1 MIRVL
6 IADSYP
12 IIRCG
17 LKQILS
23 PANHIHVVGEAAT
36 YAEILHKVRATGCQL
51 LLLGG
56 VLLDE
61 SGLELLADL
70 QRLHPSLRILVFSI
84 QTNNE
89 LGVRTVKAG
98 ASGYLTLNSTM
109 AELVKAVPV
118 VANGRKY
125 ICSEMAESLAMGINN
140 SQNEPPHRSLSDRE
154 FQVMRLIG
162 AGNTL
167 TETAQSLGL
176 GKTTISTYRRR
187 VLEKLNLRSSAEI
200 VRYAVEHRLA
210 CCVCMG

>member
-1 MIRVL
+1 MIRLL

-23 PANHIHVVGEAAT
+23 PANNIHVVGEAAT
-36 YAEILHKVRATGCQL
+36 HAEILRKVRATGCEL
-51 LLLGG
+51 LVLGG
-56 VLLDE
+56 VLLEE

-70 QRLHPSLRILVFSI
+70 QRLHSSLRILIFSI

-89 LGVRTVKAG
+89 LGVRTLKAG
-98 ASGYLTLNSTM
+98 ASGYITLNSTM
-109 AELVKAVPV
+109 DELIKAVRV

-125 ICSEMAESLAMGINN
+125 ICSEMAESLAMGMTN
-140 SQNEPPHRSLSDRE
+140 SQNEPRHRSLSDCE

-210 CCVCMG
+210 C